1 MPATKAPSFSS
12 IRQSRWLK
20 PRVFRAVPDAS
31 GRSRT
36 NILRSMV
43 RLFVRHVVPRSR
55 ASFRGGSRVARV
67 LRATTF
73 GVVSAIAGAVLYYA
87 ILKATNIHFGLVAVL
102 VGYMVGSAV
111 KKGTSGR
118 GGLFYQFLA
127 LFLTY
132 SSIVGFH
139 VPLLLEHATKPA
151 AGPENPAATRPE
163 ARKENP
169 ANEKQ
174 KAAAPAPGKG
184 ENAEKPAQKPAAA
197 HPNDGPVQKRQGSI
211 KRTRRMPRRRNGPR
225 SLPEYILL
233 LLVFLA
239 SVIGLLYSLPVFFA
253 IQDPLLGLIFS
264 FALWEAW
271 KISKGAKLVFNGPF
285 QMKPENPELAMG
297 ELQDDGG

>member
-1 MPATKAPSFSS
+1 
-12 IRQSRWLK
+12 
-20 PRVFRAVPDAS
+20 
-31 GRSRT
+31 
-36 NILRSMV
+36 
-43 RLFVRHVVPRSR
+43 
-55 ASFRGGSRVARV
+55 
-67 LRATTF
+67 
-73 GVVSAIAGAVLYYA
+73 
-87 ILKATNIHFGLVAVL
+87 
-102 VGYMVGSAV
+102 MVGSAV

-197 HPNDGPVQKRQGSI
+197 HPNDGPVQKAPGVDQENAAHA
-211 KRTRRMPRRRNGPR
+211 KKARNGPR